1 MRRRR
6 KTIDVIGMPF
16 LDMISCAFGGV
27 VVLYLITPPTDASV
41 EPFEATRIVELR
53 AAMGEPLT
61 LGMRYPTGGASVGCF
76 ETDCGPEA
84 GVAREWTRGQGRL
97 TAILPPDADLPTSLE
112 IAVLDGPSLFTTSC
126 LKVRAEVMGTY
137 RVLALQ
143 RSDGFRRAL
152 VPFDDPTAPEE
163 ESC

>member
-41 EPFEATRIVELR
+41 EPFESVRIVELR
-53 AAMGEPLT
+53 AAIGEPLT
-61 LGMRYPTGGASVGCF
+61 LGMRYPAGGASLGCF
-76 ETDCGPEA
+76 EDDCEPEA

-97 TAILPPDADLPTSLE
+97 TAILPPEADLPTSLE
-112 IAVLDGPSLFTTSC
+112 IAVLDGEALFTTPC
-126 LKVRAEVMGTY
+126 VEVRAEIMGTY

-152 VPFDDPTAPEE
+152 EPFDDDTAPDE

>member
-27 VVLYLITPPTDASV
+27 VVLYLITPPTNASV
-41 EPFEATRIVELR
+41 EPFETTRIVELR

-61 LGMRYPTGGASVGCF
+61 FGMRFPAGGASVGCF
-76 ETDCGPEA
+76 EVDCEPEA
-84 GVAREWTRGQGRL
+84 GVVREWTRGQGRL
-97 TAILPPDADLPTSLE
+97 TAILSTEADLPTSLG
-112 IAVLDGPSLFTTSC
+112 IAVLDGEALFTTSC
-126 LKVRAEVMGTY
+126 VEVRAEIMGTY

-152 VPFDDPTAPEE
+152 DPFDDENAPEE
-163 ESC
+163 EHC